1 MPPRLGQRFP
11 PDWKGWPPHM
21 AGRDLGL
28 WARWREQ
35 LPFPYQGFY
44 FDAALGT
51 PPTPDPTV
59 RPEANRAWEFILA
72 RRIDAVGIL
81 PEAYHIIELRR
92 GADQAA
98 IGAVEIYCYLWRQD
112 PPDERT
118 CLPIL
123 VTDALDPD
131 ARAFAASKGITFFE
145 IG

>member
-1 MPPRLGQRFP
+1 MPPRLGSLFP

-28 WARWREQ
+28 WARWREA
-35 LPFPYQGFY
+35 LPFPYRGFY

-51 PPTPDPTV
+51 PPTPDPAL
-59 RPEANRAWEFILA
+59 RPQANVAWEALLA
-72 RRIDAVGIL
+72 RRIDAVGVL

-98 IGAVEIYCYLWRQD
+98 IGAVEIYCFLWRQD
-112 PPDERT
+112 PPDERA
-118 CLPIL
+118 CLPVL

-131 ARAFAASKGITFFE
+131 ARAFAAVKGITVFE

>member
-1 MPPRLGQRFP
+1 MPPKLGALYA

-28 WARWREQ
+28 WARWREA

-51 PPTPDPTV
+51 PPAADPTL
-59 RPEANRAWEFILA
+59 RPEANIAWEAILA

-98 IGAVEIYCYLWRQD
+98 IGAVEIYCFLWRQD
-112 PPDERT
+112 PPDPRP

-131 ARAFAASKGITFFE
+131 ARAFAQARGITTFE